1 MSAWF
6 PILIVS
12 FSRDFA
18 PSATH
23 RISDTMSLGEC
34 TVCLNQQAKYR
45 CPKCSVKYCSLVCF
59 KSPSHSHDIVEETTP
74 AQRPDKSGEPAE
86 DEEPS
91 INQKIANDPV
101 IQSLLKYKS
110 LQVHIAVII
119 KLLTDSSITN
129 EPLAENRREIANMR
143 LCDLR
148 MGGAEEN
155 ELVEEF
161 VSRVIELTG

>member
-1 MSAWF
+1 
-6 PILIVS
+6 
-12 FSRDFA
+12 
-18 PSATH
+18 
-23 RISDTMSLGEC
+23 MSLGEC
-34 TVCLNQQAKYR
+34 TVCQKEQAKYR
-45 CPKCSVKYCSLVCF
+45 CPKCPVKYCSLVCF
-59 KSPSHSHDIVEETTP
+59 KSPLHSHDIVEETAAP
-74 AQRPDKSGEPAE
+74 QRPEKSGEPVE

>member
-1 MSAWF
+1 M
-6 PILIVS
+6 
-12 FSRDFA
+12 
-18 PSATH
+18 
-23 RISDTMSLGEC
+23 
-34 TVCLNQQAKYR
+34 CLKEQAKYR
-45 CPKCSVKYCSLVCF
+45 CPKCPVKYCSLVCF
-59 KSPSHSHDIVEETTP
+59 KSPSHSHDVVEETTAP
-74 AQRPDKSGEPAE
+74 QGYEKSGEPVKD
-86 DEEPS
+86 DEPT